1 MINGDKTAK
10 NAVVTGKKA
19 RRVAEAAKK
28 RQKYGGNGPNGGDEQ
43 EIQEQIADQNLVKI
57 GEFEEKLAEKPEKV
71 RLDRL
76 MGEIFKSYNRS
87 SLQKFIEFGF
97 VTVDGEMAK
106 KPNQR
111 VERGVKI
118 DLKIPETMKNADLV
132 PEVIFEDENVV
143 VLNKPAGLLSMAKGQ
158 YCPENTLERYGLL
171 VHRLDRDTSGVVIL
185 AKNEETQKF
194 LKKQFQ
200 ARTTH
205 KTYYAVTT
213 GVPKLAEARID
224 LPIIRDLKRPT
235 TFRVEAGGKPAET
248 FYRVLEEDGEH
259 ALVELRPTTGRT
271 HQLRV
276 HLKYLGCPIVGDE
289 VYGTESGQRMFLH
302 AGQLEVTLPGG
313 ERRVFTAELPKE
325 FRQWFRK
332 EQGSDDGPAAD
343 DLEADGNSAA
353 NDGLDAEG
361 DPAAKDEP
369 GAAVHKTEVN

>member
-1 MINGDKTAK
+1 MIRTGKKFSKAERSRVINGDKRAQ
-10 NAVVTGKKA
+10 NEVVSGKKA
-19 RRVAEAAKK
+19 RRIAEERERRHKTA
-28 RQKYGGNGPNGGDEQ
+28 ET
-43 EIQEQIADQNLVKI
+43 ADDLVKI
-57 GEFEEKLAEKPEKV
+57 GEFEEKMPEKSEKV
-71 RLDRL
+71 RLDVL

-97 VTVDGEMAK
+97 VTVDGKLAK

-111 VERGVKI
+111 VARSVKI
-118 DLKIPETMKNADLV
+118 DLKLPETLKNADLV
-132 PEVIFEDENVV
+132 PEVIYEDENVV
-143 VLNKPAGLLSMAKGQ
+143 VLDKPAGLLSMAKGE

-171 VHRLDRDTSGVVIL
+171 VHRLDRDTSGVVIM

-224 LPIIRDLKRPT
+224 LPIMRDLKRPT

-248 FYRVLEEDGEH
+248 FYRVLESDGEH
-259 ALVELRPTTGRT
+259 ALVELKPTTGRT

-289 VYGTESGQRMFLH
+289 VYGTEAADRMYLH
-302 AGQLEVTLPGG
+302 AGKLEVTLPGG
-313 ERRVFTAELPKE
+313 ERRVFEAELPEE
-325 FRQWFRK
+325 FRRWFEK
-332 EQGSDDGPAAD
+332 DGGD
-343 DLEADGNSAA
+343 SGA
-353 NDGLDAEG
+353 NDSVEE
-361 DPAAKDEP
+361 K
-369 GAAVHKTEVN
+369 